1 MDAIDAILTRRSVRR
16 FLTDPVPE
24 DKVKLLLRAA
34 MQAPSAVNQQPW
46 QFVVIN
52 DQALLREVAIFHTSV
67 QVLHEAPLGILI
79 CGDKRLEKRQNCWF
93 QDCSAATEN
102 MLLAAHALGLG
113 ACWLG
118 IFHLTERVEGVRRV
132 FDLPP
137 EIMPLTL
144 IALGFPGETP
154 PPEDR
159 YLAERVHYNTWK

>member
-1 MDAIDAILTRRSVRR
+1 MDAIDVILTRRSVRR
-16 FLTDPVPE
+16 FLPDAVPE
-24 DKVKLLLRAA
+24 DQVKLLLRAA

-46 QFVVIN
+46 QFIVIT
-52 DQALLREVAIFHTSV
+52 DLSLLHEVAKFHTSV

-79 CGDKRLEKRQNCWF
+79 CGDKRLEKRQNCWV
-93 QDCSAATEN
+93 QDCAAATEN

-118 IFHLTERVEGVRRV
+118 IYHLTERVEGIRRV
-132 FDLPP
+132 FMLPP

-144 IALGFPGETP
+144 VALGFPGETP

-159 YLAERVHYNTWK
+159 YIEERVHTNTWK